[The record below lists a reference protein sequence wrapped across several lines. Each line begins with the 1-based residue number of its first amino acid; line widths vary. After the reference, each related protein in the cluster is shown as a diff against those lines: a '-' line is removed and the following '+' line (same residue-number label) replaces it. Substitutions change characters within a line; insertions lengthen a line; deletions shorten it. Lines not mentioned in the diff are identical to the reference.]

1 MAGQKALGRGLG
13 ALFPGGENA
22 TAKAVPVSL
31 PIGEIRPNPAQ
42 PRKRIDPDQLE
53 SLAES
58 IRQHGIIQPLV
69 VRPAGEGYEIVAGE
83 RRWRAAGLAGLKE
96 VPVRVLV
103 MNESQSVQA
112 ALIENLQREDLN
124 PLEVADGIR
133 DLISRFAIS
142 HEEASR
148 RLGWSRAA
156 VTNKLRLLSLPDPVK
171 AMLADRSL
179 SEGHARAL
187 AGLDDP
193 VRVTRLAERIV
204 RQGLSV
210 RQTEILV
217 QEEKERRLD
226 PPPREKNEIPLP
238 EDFAVFSKEKGFKAS
253 LKRKGKGVS
262 LVLEGLSQWQAEEL
276 LDLIRTGGDR
286 VFQADQG

>member
-13 ALFPGGENA
+13 ALLPGGENQPGKGA
-22 TAKAVPVSL
+22 PVSL
-31 PIGEIRPNPAQ
+31 PIGAIRPNPAQ
-42 PRKRIDPDQLE
+42 PRKRIDPEQLD

-58 IRQHGIIQPLV
+58 IRLHGIIQPLV

-83 RRWRAAGLAGLKE
+83 RRWRAARLAGLEE

-112 ALIENLQREDLN
+112 ALIENIQREDLS

-156 VTNKLRLLSLPDPVK
+156 VTNKLRLLTLPDPVK
-171 AMLADRSL
+171 AMLAERSL

-193 VRVTRLAERIV
+193 VRVTKLALRIV
-204 RQGLSV
+204 RHGLSV
-210 RQTEILV
+210 RQAEILV
-217 QEEKERRLD
+217 QEEKERGTGL
-226 PPPREKNEIPLP
+226 PVPEKVGLKVP
-238 EDFAVFSKEKGFKAS
+238 EEFAAFSKEKGFRAS
-253 LKRKGKGVS
+253 LKRKGGKIT
-262 LVLEGLSQWQAEEL
+262 LLLDGLSERQAEGL
-276 LDLIRTGGDR
+276 LDLIRTAGEG
-286 VFQADQG
+286 VFHPEEG

>member
-22 TAKAVPVSL
+22 TAKGVPVSL

-217 QEEKERRLD
+217 QKEKEQLSD
-226 PPPREKNEIPLP
+226 PQPREKSLIPLP
-238 EDFAVFSKEKGFKAS
+238 EEFAVFSKEKGFKAS
-253 LKRKGKGVS
+253 LKRKGKEVS
-262 LVLEGLSQWQAEEL
+262 LVLEGLSQWQAEGI
-276 LDLIRTGGDR
+276 LDLILTGGER
-286 VFQADQG
+286 VFLSEEG